1 MGLILFSKNAILIG
15 YLINKRKNNSEELK
29 MHFNDEQKALYK
41 TVKEFAENEIRP
53 FADEWEKDG
62 LFPAHELFK
71 KMGDLDLLGITKA
84 EEYGGMGLDYTYG
97 MVFAEALGHADDSG
111 VVTAIGVQTDM
122 ATPAL
127 HKHGTDE
134 LKKEFLVPAIKGD
147 VVTSVAVSESG
158 GGSDVSA
165 LKTSAK
171 KQGDDY
177 IINGQKMWI
186 TNATQADYFCTLV
199 NTSDENPHVNKSLII
214 IPSDTKGVSIG
225 DKIDKL
231 GLRTSDTAPVYFDN
245 VCVPQRFRIG
255 NEGEG
260 FKMQMEQFQEERLFI
275 ASSIL
280 VAMDNCIDK
289 TIEYCAHRK
298 AFGKRIIDNQAIQ
311 FRLSELKTEVEAVR
325 SLVYRACQNYV
336 RGEDITLLASMAKL
350 KSGRL
355 VREVADTCVQF
366 YGGMGFTWEN
376 QASKLYRDGRL
387 QSIGGGTDEIML
399 RIISKY
405 LNMTEQKK

>member
-1 MGLILFSKNAILIG
+1 MQ
-15 YLINKRKNNSEELK
+15 
-29 MHFNDEQKALYK
+29 FNDEQKALYK
-41 TVKEFAENEIRP
+41 TVKEFSENEIRP
-53 FADEWEKDG
+53 FANEWEKDG

-71 KMGDLDLLGITKA
+71 KMGDLDLLGITKD
-84 EEYGGMGLDYTYG
+84 EEYSGMGLDYTYG
-97 MVFAEALGHADDSG
+97 IVFAEALGYADDVG
-111 VVTAIGVQTDM
+111 VVTGIGVQTDM

-127 HKHGTDE
+127 HRHGAEE

-147 VVTSVAVSESG
+147 VVTSIAVSESG

-165 LKTSAK
+165 VKTSAK
-171 KQGDDY
+171 KRGDDY

-199 NTSDENPHVNKSLII
+199 NTSDDKPHINKSLII
-214 IPSDTKGVSIG
+214 IPADTKGLSIG

-260 FKMQMEQFQEERLFI
+260 FKIQMEQFQEERLFI
-275 ASSIL
+275 SASTL
-280 VAMDNCIDK
+280 VAMDNCIDR
-289 TIEYCAHRK
+289 TIEYCRDRK
-298 AFGKRIIDNQAIQ
+298 AFNKRIVDNQIIQ
-311 FRLSELKTEVEAVR
+311 FRLCELKTEVEAVR

-336 RGEDITLLASMAKL
+336 NGEDVTLLASMAKL
-350 KSGRL
+350 KSSRL
-355 VREVADTCVQF
+355 IREVSDTCIQF

-376 QASKLYRDGRL
+376 QASKLYRDGRMH
-387 QSIGGGTDEIML
+387 SIGGGTDEIML
-399 RIISKY
+399 RIISKN
-405 LNMTEQKK
+405 LNLIGK

>member
-1 MGLILFSKNAILIG
+1 
-15 YLINKRKNNSEELK
+15 
-29 MHFNDEQKALYK
+29 
-41 TVKEFAENEIRP
+41 
-53 FADEWEKDG
+53 
-62 LFPAHELFK
+62 
-71 KMGDLDLLGITKA
+71 
-84 EEYGGMGLDYTYG
+84 MGLDYTYG
-97 MVFAEALGHADDSG
+97 IVFAEALGYADDNG
-111 VVTAIGVQTDM
+111 VVTGIGVQTDM

-127 HKHGTDE
+127 HKYGDEE

-147 VVTSVAVSESG
+147 AVTSVAVSESG

-171 KQGDDY
+171 KEGDDY

-199 NTSDENPHVNKSLII
+199 NTSDDKPHINKSLII

-255 NEGEG
+255 KEGDG

-275 ASSIL
+275 SASIL

-289 TIEYCAHRK
+289 TIEYCVDRK

-336 RGEDITLLASMAKL
+336 SGEDVTLLASMAKL
-350 KSGRL
+350 KSSRL

-376 QASKLYRDGRL
+376 QASKLYRDGRMN
-387 QSIGGGTDEIML
+387 SIGGGTDEIML

-405 LNMTEQKK
+405 LNMVGQ

>member
-1 MGLILFSKNAILIG
+1 
-15 YLINKRKNNSEELK
+15 
-29 MHFNDEQKALYK
+29 MHFNEEQQALYK
-41 TVKEFAENEIRP
+41 TVKEFVENEVRP
-53 FADEWEKDG
+53 FAEEWEKNG

-71 KMGDLDLLGITKA
+71 KMGNLDLLGITKNV
-84 EEYGGMGLDYTYG
+84 EYGGMGLDYTYG
-97 MVFAEALGHADDSG
+97 IVFAEALGHAEDNG

-127 HKHGTDE
+127 HKYGTDE
-134 LKKEFLVPAIKGD
+134 LKKEFLVPAVKGD
-147 VVTSVAVSESG
+147 IVTSVAISEPG
-158 GGSDVSA
+158 GGSDVSS
-165 LKTSAK
+165 LKTSAEK
-171 KQGDDY
+171 KGEDY

-199 NTSDENPHVNKSLII
+199 NTSDDKPHINKSLII
-214 IPSDTKGVSIG
+214 IPSDTKGVSVG
-225 DKIDKL
+225 NKIDKL
-231 GLRTSDTAPVYFDN
+231 GLRTSDTAPVFFDN

-260 FKMQMEQFQEERLFI
+260 FTMQMEQFQEERLFI
-275 ASSIL
+275 SASIL

-289 TIEYCAHRK
+289 TIEYCQDRN
-298 AFGKRIIDNQAIQ
+298 AFGKRVIDNQAIQ

-336 RGEDITLLASMAKL
+336 GGEDVTLLASMAKL
-350 KSGRL
+350 KSCRL
-355 VREVADTCVQF
+355 LREVADTCVQY

-387 QSIGGGTDEIML
+387 YSIGGGTDEIML

-405 LNMTEQKK
+405 LNMIGKK

>member
-1 MGLILFSKNAILIG
+1 M
-15 YLINKRKNNSEELK
+15 YLNEEK
-29 MHFNDEQKALYK
+29 KALFN
-41 TVKEFAENEIRP
+41 TVKEFAKKEIKP
-53 FADEWEKDG
+53 FAEEWEQSG
-62 LFPAHELFK
+62 FFPAHDLFK
-71 KMGDLDLLGITKA
+71 KMGDLDLLGITKS
-84 EEYGGMGLDYTYG
+84 EEFGGMGLDYSYG
-97 MVFAEALGHADDSG
+97 LVFAEALGHADDCG

-127 HKHGTDE
+127 ERYGSDE
-134 LKKEFLVPAIKGD
+134 LKIEFLVPAIKGEK
-147 VVTSVAVSESG
+147 VASVAISETG

-165 LKTSAK
+165 LKTNAVK
-171 KQGDDY
+171 KGDDY

-199 NTSDENPHVNKSLII
+199 NTSDDNPHINKSLVI
-214 IPSDTKGVSIG
+214 IPSITKGVSIG

-231 GLRTSDTAPVYFDN
+231 GLRSSDTAPVYFDN
-245 VCVPQRFRIG
+245 VCVPQRYRIG
-255 NEGEG
+255 IEGEG

-275 ASSIL
+275 SASIL
-280 VAMDNCIDK
+280 VSMDNCIDY
-289 TIEYCAHRK
+289 TIEYCNERK

-311 FRLSELKTEVEAVR
+311 FRLSELKTEVEALR
-325 SLVYRACQNYV
+325 SLIYRACENYI
-336 RGEDITLLASMAKL
+336 RGEDVTVLASMAKL

-355 VREVADTCVQF
+355 VREVADTCVQY

-387 QSIGGGTDEIML
+387 HSIGGGTDEIML

-405 LNMTEQKK
+405 LKMVK